1 MRRNEIY
8 LSSVFLPW
16 DPVQCALFVH
26 FLLLPL
32 STFSSFFN
40 HLSDVILCLIFIV
53 MSILTEIPCG
63 GGDCQ
68 FDQSDVYLILSCR
81 AVLHSCDV
89 HCCCCSSLS
98 YCCEPFL
105 EERYF
110 VMLMGLLFYFCY
122 CCCCCC
128 SSLLY
133 CGEPFLEQRDK

>member
-128 SSLLY
+128 
-133 CGEPFLEQRDK
+133 C

>member
-68 FDQSDVYLILSCR
+68 FDQSDVYLILSCQGSFALLR
-81 AVLHSCDV
+81 
-89 HCCCCSSLS
+89 CSL
-98 YCCEPFL
+98 L
-105 EERYF
+105 
-110 VMLMGLLFYFCY
+110 LLFIFVI
-122 CCCCCC
+122 
-128 SSLLY
+128 LL
-133 CGEPFLEQRDK
+133 